1 VGSGERPA
9 GGWLTER
16 HPVRRISERRGHR
29 LGRDAWPA
37 TLPAV
42 RQLLDEGLDLGRLTV
57 LVGENGTGKSTI
69 VEGVAMAFGLSPE
82 GGSTGAWHSTR
93 ASESPLAECLQLT
106 RSAGS
111 SRWGYFLRSET
122 MHGLYSYLEAN
133 PSAGYEPTFHELSHG
148 ESFLAMLGTR
158 RFTDPGFFVLDEP
171 EAGLSFESLLVL
183 IGLLAELVSDPRS
196 QVLLATHSPVLAALP
211 GATVLQLDESGLT
224 PTTWEEL
231 AVVDHYRRFL
241 GSPLQYLR
249 HVLVH
254 EREDGVPGVRRSDE

>member
-16 HPVRRISERRGHR
+16 HPVRRVSERR
-29 LGRDAWPA
+29 
-37 TLPAV
+37 
-42 RQLLDEGLDLGRLTV
+42 
-57 LVGENGTGKSTI
+57 
-69 VEGVAMAFGLSPE
+69 E

-111 SRWGYFLRSET
+111 SRWGYFLRAET

-133 PSAGYEPTFHELSHG
+133 PSASYEPTFHELSHG
-148 ESFLAMLGTR
+148 ESFLAMLATR

>member
-1 VGSGERPA
+1 
-9 GGWLTER
+9 
-16 HPVRRISERRGHR
+16 
-29 LGRDAWPA
+29 
-37 TLPAV
+37 
-42 RQLLDEGLDLGRLTV
+42 
-57 LVGENGTGKSTI
+57 
-69 VEGVAMAFGLSPE
+69 
-82 GGSTGAWHSTR
+82 
-93 ASESPLAECLQLT
+93 
-106 RSAGS
+106 
-111 SRWGYFLRSET
+111 
-122 MHGLYSYLEAN
+122 
-133 PSAGYEPTFHELSHG
+133 
-148 ESFLAMLGTR
+148 MLGTR